1 MLLILSRYNG
11 LVPICV
17 AQHGFP
23 GAHAR
28 AQPHRRKA
36 EGCGGKDSGDGGL
49 GLMRYCFDVG
59 GLRAFYSGCTSVSE
73 LDEMPSVV
81 NSPVSIL

>member
-1 MLLILSRYNG
+1 MLTRDAAI
-11 LVPICV
+11 P
-17 AQHGFP
+17 
-23 GAHAR
+23 
-28 AQPHRRKA
+28 PHRRRKA
-36 EGCGGKDSGDGGL
+36 QGCGGKDSGEDGGH

-81 NSPVSIL
+81 NSPVS